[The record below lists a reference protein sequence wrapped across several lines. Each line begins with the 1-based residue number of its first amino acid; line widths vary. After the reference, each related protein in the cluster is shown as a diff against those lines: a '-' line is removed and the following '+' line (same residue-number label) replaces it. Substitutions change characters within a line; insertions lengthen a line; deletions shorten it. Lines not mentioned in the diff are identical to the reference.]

1 MTYLMSLTILASFN
15 LIESQGCRLP
25 QACTCW
31 NDIRRI
37 PLTGSRARLVCSY
50 FTKAQLCGPDFTHWN
65 WTQENTHHLLL
76 SSFVRFHV
84 WVQVNSLTFVIGNFH
99 PYSSEFISQMAIS
112 LQQKSNTEKKGK
124 QIWRMKKRKE
134 TENDKTPGSEQPVAK
149 SVCGSLTM
157 RRRAASA
164 TIVCRWMHN
173 LQVGRNQGPRKV
185 HSAWT
190 LH

>member
-1 MTYLMSLTILASFN
+1 MSGKIK
-15 LIESQGCRLP
+15 IHIQGCRLP
-25 QACTCW
+25 HARTPAACW
-31 NDIRRI
+31 NDVGHIRF
-37 PLTGSRARLVCSY
+37 TGSQARLACSY
-50 FTKAQLCGPDFTHWN
+50 FANVQQCRLDLTYQN
-65 WTQENTHHLLL
+65 RTQVNAYCLLL
-76 SSFVRFHV
+76 SSFVHFHV
-84 WVQVNSLTFVIGNFH
+84 RVKAMGNFR
-99 PYSSEFISQMAIS
+99 PYSSEFVSQHVPAAAIS

-124 QIWRMKKRKE
+124 QTRRMKKRKE
-134 TENDKTPGSEQPVAK
+134 TENDKTPESEQPVAK

-157 RRRAASA
+157 RRRAALA